1 MSRPAREV
9 ILRPVFTEKA
19 SWLMDEGTDSKGHRL
34 DKVRERVEARRK
46 YTFEVAPNATKI
58 EIRKAV
64 ESLFD
69 VTVKSVRT
77 VNMAGKKRRLGRSLG
92 RRPQM
97 PRSTRGTGALRAS
110 SAPPRGS
117 AARSSRHGPSGS

>member
-1 MSRPAREV
+1 MSRSAREI

-19 SWLMDEGTDSKGHRL
+19 SWLMDEGTDSKGRRL

-64 ESLFD
+64 ESMFD

-77 VNMAGKKRRLGRSLG
+77 VNVAGKKRRLGRSLG
-92 RRPQM
+92 RRPHWKKAIVEV
-97 PRSTRGTGALRAS
+97 SEADTIDVFEGV
-110 SAPPRGS
+110 
-117 AARSSRHGPSGS
+117 

>member
-1 MSRPAREV
+1 MSRPPREV
-9 ILRPVFTEKA
+9 IIRPVFTEKA
-19 SWLMDEGTDSKGHRL
+19 SWIMDEGTDARGYRL

-46 YTFEVAPNATKI
+46 YTFEVVPNATKI

-92 RRPQM
+92 RRPHWKKAIVEV
-97 PRSTRGTGALRAS
+97 SETDTIDVFEGV
-110 SAPPRGS
+110 
-117 AARSSRHGPSGS
+117 